1 MIKRRGKN
9 CEGVSCLERETKGK
23 RKTRE
28 EGGGSEGP
36 ESGVTGIN
44 YPYTLNI
51 RRRRRR
57 RRRRNRKKET
67 WEAFNRPRFLP
78 FVLTR
83 DLCFVSFC
91 WFLFFS
97 SLSVFLWG
105 SIHCFD
111 DGRRRMWFLPCSS
124 TQVHKKG
131 GGGRAGRFYF
141 PSLIL
146 CGRIHLNLTC
156 SLKSSTL
163 YSKFIL

>member
-1 MIKRRGKN
+1 M
-9 CEGVSCLERETKGK
+9 ERETKGK

-51 RRRRRR
+51 K
-57 RRRRNRKKET
+57 RRNRKKET

-91 WFLFFS
+91 
-97 SLSVFLWG
+97 
-105 SIHCFD
+105 
-111 DGRRRMWFLPCSS
+111 
-124 TQVHKKG
+124 
-131 GGGRAGRFYF
+131 
-141 PSLIL
+141 
-146 CGRIHLNLTC
+146 
-156 SLKSSTL
+156 
-163 YSKFIL
+163 